1 MYNTG
6 MKKKDLFKKRIFEII
21 QIGNTSDMPS
31 RTFDIILV
39 AAIILNILTLF
50 LETFDSLSAWSDVFF
65 VTESVTILFFCIE
78 YALRIWTA
86 EFLFPGRS
94 RAEATWRFLI
104 SFDDPPVFLDVRFC
118 GFPHA
123 ARRQDIPFVQ
133 GKHEL

>member
-65 VTESVTILFFCIE
+65 VTE
-78 YALRIWTA
+78 R
-86 EFLFPGRS
+86 
-94 RAEATWRFLI
+94 
-104 SFDDPPVFLDVRFC
+104 DDPVFL
-118 GFPHA
+118 H
-123 ARRQDIPFVQ
+123 
-133 GKHEL
+133 